1 MKKKTIFR
9 ADGSGVTIL
18 GPFDKAAILSIAK
31 NWEYECSDKADSVF
45 KGDPVGSGNKGW
57 WAGRFRNN
65 LPDNSV
71 IARDLAL
78 FKKLLGDH
86 YCDSRDGDFISIYT
100 DSTYQFNAKDVWT
113 VCREMVKEIENWPDK
128 TTDEADR
135 QKGCRQWAMSKNH
148 LGTVIYRI
156 PFDEATY
163 AANKSAV
170 ADADKAKAD
179 ADKTQA
185 EADKAQAEAGTMKAV
200 RIGIVAVVAA
210 IIVALIVKIAKKGK

>member
-1 MKKKTIFR
+1 MKKQRLFY
-9 ADGSGVTIL
+9 ADGVGATVL
-18 GPFDKAAILSIAK
+18 GPTDKAAILSIAK
-31 NWEYECSDKADSVF
+31 NWEYLCSEKADSFF
-45 KGDPVGSGNKGW
+45 KGDPIGSGNKGW
-57 WAGRFRNN
+57 YAGRFYK
-65 LPDNSV
+65 PWTSDSD
-71 IARDLAL
+71 RDRDIAL

-86 YCDSRDGDFISIYT
+86 YCDDWGDSNISICT

-135 QKGCRQWAMSKNH
+135 QKGCRQWAMSKNY

-185 EADKAQAEAGTMKAV
+185 EADKAKAEAGTMKAV
-200 RIGIVAVVAA
+200 RIGIVAVVGAV
-210 IIVALIVKIAKKGK
+210 IIALIVKIAKK